1 MPDASSVPRVVID
14 GRASELASRI
24 GRKVS
29 ALILERAA
37 MKASRNS
44 EGGSTIIHLDDVRD
58 SFVDCLPPE
67 VRERIGDLIDVDRRS
82 ETARSLSA

>member
-1 MPDASSVPRVVID
+1 MPDASSGTRVVID

-37 MKASRNS
+37 MKAAQNS
-44 EGGSTIIHLDDVRD
+44 EGRSTVVQLDDVRD

-67 VRERIGDLIDVDRRS
+67 IRERIGDLIDVDRRS